1 MVKYCYASKELLRER
16 RRNILRI
23 NKERVVQQFYDL
35 IAIPCPSTQER
46 QVADYLIR
54 EMEALGGTVTEDNAA
69 AALQGTTG
77 NLFINFPGT
86 VEGVP
91 KILLSAH
98 LDCVN
103 PCAGI
108 QATLEDGVFRSD
120 GATILGG
127 DDKSGVTA
135 ILETLRCLKEQNIP
149 HGPLQVVFTVC
160 EEQGVA
166 GSRNM
171 DASLLD
177 ADFGYC
183 LDSSGHPGKIIF
195 AAPGQNKI
203 FTKIHGKTAHGGLA
217 PEKGI
222 NAIKKAA
229 EILLDVPTARIDEET
244 TCNIGIIHGGTATN
258 VVPDLVEIAMDC
270 RSRNLEK
277 LEALTER
284 IVAAYQEGG
293 KKAGVPVDVEVRP
306 SYKPY
311 ELPKDSPCILL
322 AAKAAEE
329 LGLPVD
335 VAATGGGSDSSHFN
349 GNGVPCTVLGTGMTN
364 VHTVE
369 EILLE
374 KDLYDICEWTLSIV
388 ADNAKKQ
395 A

>member
-1 MVKYCYASKELLRER
+1 M
-16 RRNILRI
+16 RI

-203 FTKIHGKTAHGGLA
+203 FTKVHGKTAHGGLA

-284 IVAAYQEGG
+284 IVAAASGI
-293 KKAGVPVDVEVRP
+293 APVLFL
-306 SYKPY
+306 
-311 ELPKDSPCILL
+311 LPMHFAASIARTCSPITAVIVVSSGMGNVSPFDLVKRTFIPMTG
-322 AAKAAEE
+322 AMI
-329 LGLPVD
+329 VN
-335 VAATGGGSDSSHFN
+335 VA
-349 GNGVPCTVLGTGMTN
+349 MTFF
-364 VHTVE
+364 
-369 EILLE
+369 
-374 KDLYDICEWTLSIV
+374 YYYRG
-388 ADNAKKQ
+388 
-395 A
+395 

>member
-203 FTKIHGKTAHGGLA
+203 FTKVHGKTAHGGLA

>member
-1 MVKYCYASKELLRER
+1 
-16 RRNILRI
+16 LRI

-203 FTKIHGKTAHGGLA
+203 FTKVHGKTAHGGLA

>member
-203 FTKIHGKTAHGGLA
+203 FTKVHGKTAHGGLA

-284 IVAAYQEGG
+284 IVAAASGI
-293 KKAGVPVDVEVRP
+293 APVLFL
-306 SYKPY
+306 
-311 ELPKDSPCILL
+311 LPMHFAASIARTCSPITAVIVVSSGMGNVSPFDLVKRTFIPMTG
-322 AAKAAEE
+322 AMI
-329 LGLPVD
+329 VN
-335 VAATGGGSDSSHFN
+335 VA
-349 GNGVPCTVLGTGMTN
+349 MTFF
-364 VHTVE
+364 
-369 EILLE
+369 
-374 KDLYDICEWTLSIV
+374 YYYRG
-388 ADNAKKQ
+388 
-395 A
+395 